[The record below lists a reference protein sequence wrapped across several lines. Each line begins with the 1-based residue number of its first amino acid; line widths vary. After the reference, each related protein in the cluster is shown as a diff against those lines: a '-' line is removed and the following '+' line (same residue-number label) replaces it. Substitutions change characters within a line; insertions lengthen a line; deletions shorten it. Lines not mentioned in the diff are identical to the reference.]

1 MNVGSDG
8 KSVCCRVGYYIE
20 DKACLPFMA
29 VNCKTV
35 NAKFGYC
42 ETCNTGFSKAY
53 YYGKCQPK

>member
-1 MNVGSDG
+1 M
-8 KSVCCRVGYYIE
+8 GYYIE